1 MTNKVTIT
9 KLKTNYKVEYD
20 FRRNLSDFI
29 KEFPE
34 EHRQIKT
41 EYTQDEYGNSYEK
54 WYRLVS
60 EYYIGKV
67 IGFLKDNNVPFGFTN
82 LTQEEVEELKR
93 QFNERQ
99 DRLVKSLSIKA
110 ENINTDNV
118 DFSYM
123 KLQPYEYQKQAS
135 VFFDMCGGK
144 AILGDSPGVGKSL
157 KISTLASTD
166 KGWVKM
172 GDLKIGDKVLH
183 HDGNFYPITGVYPQ
197 GQQENYKFILNDD
210 FETDCNM
217 EHLWMVRDFNRRR
230 RGTGWAVKTLRE
242 LVDMGLSYNNPSG
255 KRAETNRKLALK
267 WEIPMVQPANYLTQE
282 YVIEPYLLGALI
294 GDGSFVGDSSI
305 SISIPD
311 FKIPIKDRIKS
322 LIPELIKIKKKKI
335 TNEKECPTYLI
346 SKTSGNEN
354 IFKTELKKLKINVK
368 SPYRFIPE
376 KYLIGDK
383 EQRLELLR
391 GLMDTDGSALKN
403 RIHYHTSSKRLA
415 YDVAQLVQSLGGQAI
430 IKEYIREKEGKST
443 EWRVNVRMNVCPF
456 HLDAKKEEWWVAQ
469 KNGAVRYIKDVFY
482 TGMEEHVC
490 ISVDSPDNT
499 FVVENYIVTHNTA
512 SAMTYAAGKKQKT
525 LIVCP
530 SNLRLNWRKEI
541 ELFTHEKAFV
551 YKWKPTKKSG
561 KINHSKEDSLFH
573 IISYDSLGSYV
584 EIATS
589 HTCKNVFCGWKE
601 KNSKR
606 RYKDKICPKCGI
618 RAMVTSRA
626 TKDFAFVEDKEGYKL
641 NPEDYQILIMDEAHY
656 IKNGEADRTKII
668 KKTLKDIP
676 SRILLTGTAIKS
688 RPYEFFSLLNFVNPE
703 EWKNSHSF
711 GVKYC
716 AAEKSNFGWNY
727 NGASNLDELFEKISP
742 FFLRRLKKDI
752 LKFLPPKTYTI
763 IPIELND
770 VEAREYKKIEQ
781 GIIEEGQEDD
791 NKLNHLTRIQ
801 KLKQFTS
808 EIKMKKAF
816 EFIQDIV
823 DSGEKVVVFSQYKD
837 VSYKVLERFKD
848 KCVIFNGDRSSNQK
862 DEAVEAFMN
871 DDKVQVFSGT
881 IGAAGVG
888 ITLTVASISIFIDQP
903 WTPADREQCEDRI
916 HRASSTAENI
926 QIIRLVCQ
934 DTIDETIETLLN
946 QKASILSKILDGTEF
961 EQEVSIKDGS
971 IFLEL
976 VQSLYG
982 K

>member
-1 MTNKVTIT
+1 MSNKVTIT

-34 EHRQIKT
+34 EHRQIKV
-41 EYTQDEYGNSYEK
+41 EYTQDEYGNSHEK

-135 VFFDMCGGK
+135 VFFDMCDGK
-144 AILGDSPGVGKSL
+144 AILGDSPGVGK
-157 KISTLASTD
+157 
-166 KGWVKM
+166 
-172 GDLKIGDKVLH
+172 
-183 HDGNFYPITGVYPQ
+183 
-197 GQQENYKFILNDD
+197 
-210 FETDCNM
+210 
-217 EHLWMVRDFNRRR
+217 
-230 RGTGWAVKTLRE
+230 
-242 LVDMGLSYNNPSG
+242 
-255 KRAETNRKLALK
+255 
-267 WEIPMVQPANYLTQE
+267 
-282 YVIEPYLLGALI
+282 
-294 GDGSFVGDSSI
+294 
-305 SISIPD
+305 
-311 FKIPIKDRIKS
+311 
-322 LIPELIKIKKKKI
+322 
-335 TNEKECPTYLI
+335 
-346 SKTSGNEN
+346 
-354 IFKTELKKLKINVK
+354 
-368 SPYRFIPE
+368 
-376 KYLIGDK
+376 
-383 EQRLELLR
+383 
-391 GLMDTDGSALKN
+391 
-403 RIHYHTSSKRLA
+403 
-415 YDVAQLVQSLGGQAI
+415 
-430 IKEYIREKEGKST
+430 
-443 EWRVNVRMNVCPF
+443 
-456 HLDAKKEEWWVAQ
+456 
-469 KNGAVRYIKDVFY
+469 
-482 TGMEEHVC
+482 
-490 ISVDSPDNT
+490 
-499 FVVENYIVTHNTA
+499 TA

-541 ELFTHEKAFV
+541 ELFTYEKAFV

-626 TKDFAFVEDKEGYKL
+626 TKDFAFVEDKEGHKL

>member
-1 MTNKVTIT
+1 
-9 KLKTNYKVEYD
+9 
-20 FRRNLSDFI
+20 
-29 KEFPE
+29 
-34 EHRQIKT
+34 
-41 EYTQDEYGNSYEK
+41 
-54 WYRLVS
+54 
-60 EYYIGKV
+60 
-67 IGFLKDNNVPFGFTN
+67 
-82 LTQEEVEELKR
+82 
-93 QFNERQ
+93 
-99 DRLVKSLSIKA
+99 
-110 ENINTDNV
+110 
-118 DFSYM
+118 
-123 KLQPYEYQKQAS
+123 
-135 VFFDMCGGK
+135 
-144 AILGDSPGVGKSL
+144 
-157 KISTLASTD
+157 
-166 KGWVKM
+166 
-172 GDLKIGDKVLH
+172 
-183 HDGNFYPITGVYPQ
+183 
-197 GQQENYKFILNDD
+197 
-210 FETDCNM
+210 
-217 EHLWMVRDFNRRR
+217 
-230 RGTGWAVKTLRE
+230 
-242 LVDMGLSYNNPSG
+242 
-255 KRAETNRKLALK
+255 
-267 WEIPMVQPANYLTQE
+267 
-282 YVIEPYLLGALI
+282 
-294 GDGSFVGDSSI
+294 
-305 SISIPD
+305 
-311 FKIPIKDRIKS
+311 
-322 LIPELIKIKKKKI
+322 
-335 TNEKECPTYLI
+335 
-346 SKTSGNEN
+346 
-354 IFKTELKKLKINVK
+354 
-368 SPYRFIPE
+368 
-376 KYLIGDK
+376 
-383 EQRLELLR
+383 
-391 GLMDTDGSALKN
+391 
-403 RIHYHTSSKRLA
+403 
-415 YDVAQLVQSLGGQAI
+415 
-430 IKEYIREKEGKST
+430 
-443 EWRVNVRMNVCPF
+443 
-456 HLDAKKEEWWVAQ
+456 
-469 KNGAVRYIKDVFY
+469 
-482 TGMEEHVC
+482 
-490 ISVDSPDNT
+490 
-499 FVVENYIVTHNTA
+499 
-512 SAMTYAAGKKQKT
+512 
-525 LIVCP
+525 
-530 SNLRLNWRKEI
+530 
-541 ELFTHEKAFV
+541 
-551 YKWKPTKKSG
+551 
-561 KINHSKEDSLFH
+561 
-573 IISYDSLGSYV
+573 
-584 EIATS
+584 
-589 HTCKNVFCGWKE
+589 
-601 KNSKR
+601 
-606 RYKDKICPKCGI
+606 
-618 RAMVTSRA
+618 
-626 TKDFAFVEDKEGYKL
+626 
-641 NPEDYQILIMDEAHY
+641 MDEAHY

-716 AAEKSNFGWNY
+716 AAEKGSFGWNY

-770 VEAREYKKIEQ
+770 VESREYKKIEQ